1 MCTWKITTGSGFS
14 LETEFYSY
22 SLCGTTPMGCDF
34 WNIPV
39 VIERFIY
46 WVIELLCGYSTI
58 VGQWIII
65 MNKNYMSSVPKKTY
79 LFYIK
84 PLILSSMT
92 NFWTR
97 PRVPGC
103 SFRSPS
109 AASIVGTVV
118 PSKMLNLMQV
128 KQSVQKGR
136 LGSLKQPRRRRPQR
150 RLKKHKRFNDKN
162 KSSARASRFEVHFF
176 DVHCTTTTWNLL
188 IWRYMEDVD
197 ILRRISLHLL
207 EPE

>member
-1 MCTWKITTGSGFS
+1 
-14 LETEFYSY
+14 
-22 SLCGTTPMGCDF
+22 
-34 WNIPV
+34 
-39 VIERFIY
+39 
-46 WVIELLCGYSTI
+46 
-58 VGQWIII
+58 
-65 MNKNYMSSVPKKTY
+65 MSSVPKKTY

-103 SFRSPS
+103 IFRSPS

-128 KQSVQKGR
+128 KQSVQIGR

-150 RLKKHKRFNDKN
+150 RLKKNKRFNDKN
-162 KSSARASRFEVHFF
+162 KSSARASRFEAHFVA
-176 DVHCTTTTWNLL
+176 VHCTTTTWNLL

-197 ILRRISLHLL
+197 ILRRISLHLF
-207 EPE
+207 EPKLNP